1 MLMHPC
7 SLTLIQVDEFVKS
20 GMVVGLGSGAASG
33 LAVQYLGTRLRRG
46 SLTGIVGIPS

>member
-1 MLMHPC
+1 MMMHPC
-7 SLTLIQVDEFVKS
+7 SLTFIQVDEFVKS